1 MQHTCHSTKL
11 GYAIGSLKAIRI
23 QPRDARKRP
32 VRHPWVFAGELV
44 GDMPEGLDGEVVQC
58 RDKRG
63 RLLGSGFFNSKSK
76 LTWRRCVSGK
86 VEFSRDTL
94 ESFLLRAFKLRDIF
108 KNSGR
113 QEVVRLVWSDSDGLP
128 GLIIDRYGS
137 WLVIQTLT
145 LGIDGWLADIV
156 EICREHLNPERIVC
170 RNDAPVREKEGL
182 SRGVEVLH
190 GAGEPSGQ
198 WVDVNGIRMWM
209 DWKAGHKTG
218 LYLDQVEQYGKVAA
232 YAKDRRVLDTFSNEG
247 GFGLACAQAG
257 ATEVTCVDS
266 SGPALEAARKN
277 AGENQLSLELHEAN
291 VFDFFSSSRSEQWD
305 LIILDPPPFAP
316 NKRSLTG
323 ALRGYKELNLRAF
336 QSLTDGGILATY
348 TCSHHVGNDML
359 LKLLQEA
366 AMDAGVEVRI
376 LEQCFQ
382 PADHP
387 VILGFPESEYLR
399 GYLLEVR
406 R

>member
-1 MQHTCHSTKL
+1 MIT
-11 GYAIGSLKAIRI
+11 IRI
-23 QPRDARKRP
+23 KPRDARKRP
-32 VRHPWVFAGELV
+32 LRHPWVFEGELAGNIPNGGV
-44 GDMPEGLDGEVVQC
+44 DGEVVLC
-58 RDKRG
+58 RDQRG
-63 RLLGSGFFNSKSK
+63 HLLGSGFFNSKSK
-76 LTWRRCVSGK
+76 LIWRRCAPGK
-86 VEFSRDTL
+86 VEFTRDTL
-94 ESFLLRAFKLRDIF
+94 KARLLQAFKLRQGF
-108 KNSGR
+108 HMSGR
-113 QEVVRLVWSDSDGLP
+113 RQVLRLVWSDSDHLP

-145 LGIDGWLADIV
+145 LGIDRWLNDIV
-156 EICREHLNPERIVC
+156 EICKAELKPDRILC

-182 SRGVEVLH
+182 SREMDVLL
-190 GAGEPSGQ
+190 GNAEPSGQ
-198 WVDVNGIRMWM
+198 WVDVYGIRMWM

-232 YAKDRRVLDTFSNEG
+232 WAEGRRVLDTFSNEG
-247 GFGLACAQAG
+247 GFGLACARAG
-257 ATEVTCVDS
+257 AAAVTCVDS
-266 SGPALEAARKN
+266 SGTALQVAAKN
-277 AGENQLSLELHEAN
+277 AAENGLSVNIEEAN
-291 VFDFFSSSRSEQWD
+291 VFDYFSASRSAAWD

-348 TCSHHVGNDML
+348 TCSHHVGHEML
-359 LKLLQEA
+359 LQVLLDA

-376 LEQCFQ
+376 LESCFQ

-406 R
+406 K